1 MDFSSPSTNV
11 SHIISQ
17 KIIENEEIQNRIAS
31 HEGKY
36 NNLLSQIHEIRAST
50 NPASSQ
56 SSTTKS
62 IDEKLISIEEQ
73 VKLFALE
80 LKVLSSK
87 LDESTDMLNDLAISV
102 DNNEQ
107 YPKLDNLLIKG
118 LQNIPSHLKGYKF
131 SSWVA
136 ELINNIIPN
145 LDFPI
150 IPEYISVSHPL
161 NKGVIIVRF
170 AIRDVRNEIFYK
182 KKWIVDERISITE
195 HLTKRNSALLN
206 AAKEMLGT
214 KNAWS
219 SQTKLFGKVGN
230 EVVRIKSKN
239 DIDLLRGMKSSLDSL
254 PLEVQTVNVA
264 TARNTIASSETVDD
278 QEEINS
284 PPHLPKITL
293 IY

>member
-1 MDFSSPSTNV
+1 
-11 SHIISQ
+11 
-17 KIIENEEIQNRIAS
+17 
-31 HEGKY
+31 
-36 NNLLSQIHEIRAST
+36 
-50 NPASSQ
+50 
-56 SSTTKS
+56 
-62 IDEKLISIEEQ
+62 
-73 VKLFALE
+73 
-80 LKVLSSK
+80 
-87 LDESTDMLNDLAISV
+87 MLNDLAISV

-206 AAKEMLGT
+206 AAKEMLGI

-284 PPHLPKITL
+284 PPSSQNNFNLLTKTWPDLTEAEILDAVNKT
-293 IY
+293 YRFNNRNRGNTYPPNQRGFERRNNTRNGQRGRPRYNNNRY